1 MPIYKYQGL
10 SSVGKN
16 VKSTIKAESLNQA
29 KQKIK
34 SSGVML
40 TKIEE
45 SKDGKSAGGLNFTI
59 GQKAVSIHDLTMAT
73 RQLSTLIKARIQ
85 IVESLEALTDQSD
98 NPRLK
103 VILAEV
109 KQKVNEGSSLSK
121 ALSDYPKV
129 FDSVYVNMV
138 DAGES
143 SGTLD
148 VVLQRLAEF
157 QEARLKLGNKIKSA
171 MIYPVIMIVIGALM
185 MGIIFAFVIP
195 KISKIFINMKKE
207 LPPQT
212 KIAIWISEVVQ
223 NYWWLIILSIF
234 GGLYLF
240 KKITSK
246 GGGQKRWH
254 AIMLKLPLAG
264 EIITM
269 VNVSRFCSTLA
280 TLLNSGVPILISLKI
295 VRNLVSN
302 VHMEKAVENAQIS
315 ISEGGSLAA
324 PLKESGLFPSMVTH
338 MISLGEK
345 SGELEPMLEIISDN
359 YSDQVEN
366 KLGGLAST
374 LEPIMIIAMG
384 LSVAFIVFSVVAPL
398 MELNQMR

>member
-10 SSVGKN
+10 SSAGKN
-16 VKSTIKAESLNQA
+16 VKATIKAESINQA

-40 TKIEE
+40 TKISE
-45 SKDGKSAGGLNFTI
+45 SKDGKAGGNFSITI
-59 GQKAVSIHDLTMAT
+59 GKSITTNDLTIAT
-73 RQLSTLIKARIQ
+73 RQLSTLVKAKIQ
-85 IVESLEALTDQSD
+85 IVESLEALSDQSD

-157 QEARLKLGNKIKSA
+157 QESRLKLGNKVKSA
-171 MIYPVIMIVIGALM
+171 MIYPVIMIVVGALM
-185 MGIIFAFVIP
+185 MGVIFAFVIP
-195 KISKIFINMKKE
+195 KITKIFVKMKKE
-207 LPPQT
+207 LPTQT
-212 KIAIWISEVVQ
+212 KVAIWISDVVQ
-223 NYWWLIILSIF
+223 NYWWLIILIVIGGFYIF
-234 GGLYLF
+234 
-240 KKITSK
+240 KRVTSK
-246 GGGQKRWH
+246 GNGQKKWH
-254 AIMLKLPLAG
+254 SIMLKLPLTG

-269 VNVSRFCSTLA
+269 INVSRFCSTLA
-280 TLLNSGVPILISLKI
+280 TLLNSGVPILVSLKI

-315 ISEGGSLAA
+315 ISEGGSLAS
-324 PLKESGLFPSMVTH
+324 PLRDSGLFPSMVTH

-366 KLGGLAST
+366 KLSGLSST
-374 LEPIMIIAMG
+374 IEPVMIVFMG
-384 LSVAFIVFSVVAPL
+384 VSVAFIVWAVLTPL
-398 MELNQMR
+398 MNLNRI

>member
-10 SSVGKN
+10 SSAGKN
-16 VKSTIKAESLNQA
+16 VKATIKAESINQA

-40 TKIEE
+40 TKISE
-45 SKDGKSAGGLNFTI
+45 SKDGKAGGNFSITI
-59 GQKAVSIHDLTMAT
+59 GKSISTNDLTIAT
-73 RQLSTLIKARIQ
+73 RQLSTLVKAKIQ
-85 IVESLEALTDQSD
+85 IVESLEALSDQSD

-157 QEARLKLGNKIKSA
+157 QESRLKLGNKVKSA
-171 MIYPVIMIVIGALM
+171 MIYPVIMIVVGALM
-185 MGIIFAFVIP
+185 MGVIFAFVIP
-195 KISKIFINMKKE
+195 KITKIFVKMKKE
-207 LPPQT
+207 LPTQT
-212 KIAIWISEVVQ
+212 KVAIWISDVVQ
-223 NYWWLIILSIF
+223 NYWWLIILSVI
-234 GGLYLF
+234 GGFYIF
-240 KKITSK
+240 KKVTSK
-246 GGGQKRWH
+246 GNGQKKWH
-254 AIMLKLPLAG
+254 SIMLKLPLTG

-269 VNVSRFCSTLA
+269 INVSRFCSTLA
-280 TLLNSGVPILISLKI
+280 TLLNSGVPILVSLKI

-302 VHMEKAVENAQIS
+302 VHMEKAVENAQVS
-315 ISEGGSLAA
+315 ISEGGSLAS
-324 PLKESGLFPSMVTH
+324 PLRESGLFPSMVTH

-366 KLGGLAST
+366 KLSGLSST
-374 LEPIMIIAMG
+374 IEPVMIVFMG
-384 LSVAFIVFSVVAPL
+384 VSVAFIVWAVLTPL
-398 MELNQMR
+398 MQANRI

>member
-1 MPIYKYQGL
+1 
-10 SSVGKN
+10 
-16 VKSTIKAESLNQA
+16 
-29 KQKIK
+29 
-34 SSGVML
+34 
-40 TKIEE
+40 
-45 SKDGKSAGGLNFTI
+45 
-59 GQKAVSIHDLTMAT
+59 MAT

-195 KISKIFINMKKE
+195 KISKIFINMKKNF
-207 LPPQT
+207 LHKQ
-212 KIAIWISEVVQ
+212 
-223 NYWWLIILSIF
+223 
-234 GGLYLF
+234 
-240 KKITSK
+240 
-246 GGGQKRWH
+246 R
-254 AIMLKLPLAG
+254 
-264 EIITM
+264 
-269 VNVSRFCSTLA
+269 
-280 TLLNSGVPILISLKI
+280 
-295 VRNLVSN
+295 
-302 VHMEKAVENAQIS
+302 
-315 ISEGGSLAA
+315 
-324 PLKESGLFPSMVTH
+324 
-338 MISLGEK
+338 
-345 SGELEPMLEIISDN
+345 
-359 YSDQVEN
+359 
-366 KLGGLAST
+366 
-374 LEPIMIIAMG
+374 
-384 LSVAFIVFSVVAPL
+384 
-398 MELNQMR
+398 

>member
-1 MPIYKYQGL
+1 MPIYKYQAL
-10 SSVGKN
+10 STAGKT

-34 SSGVML
+34 NTGMML
-40 TKIEE
+40 TNIEE
-45 SKDGKSAGGLNFTI
+45 SKDGKSSGGFSITI
-59 GQKAVSIHDLTMAT
+59 GQKKISTHDLTMAT

-212 KIAIWISEVVQ
+212 KVAIWISEIVQ

-234 GGLYLF
+234 GSIYLF

-246 GGGQKRWH
+246 GDGQKKWH
-254 AIMLKLPLAG
+254 SIMLKLPLAG

-269 VNVSRFCSTLA
+269 INVSRFCSTLA
-280 TLLNSGVPILISLKI
+280 TLLNSGVPILTSLKI

-302 VHMEKAVENAQIS
+302 VHMEKAVESAQIS
-315 ISEGGSLAA
+315 IGEGGSLAG
-324 PLKESGLFPSMVTH
+324 PLQSSGLFPSMVTH

-345 SGELEPMLEIISDN
+345 SGELEPMLEIISEN

-366 KLGGLAST
+366 KLSGLAST

>member
-10 SSVGKN
+10 SSAGKN
-16 VKSTIKAESLNQA
+16 VKATIKAESINQA

-40 TKIEE
+40 TKISE
-45 SKDGKSAGGLNFTI
+45 SKDGKAGGNFSITI
-59 GQKAVSIHDLTMAT
+59 GKSITTNDLTIAT
-73 RQLSTLIKARIQ
+73 RQLSTLVKAKIQ
-85 IVESLEALTDQSD
+85 IVESLEALSDQSD

-157 QEARLKLGNKIKSA
+157 QESRLKLGNKVKSA
-171 MIYPVIMIVIGALM
+171 MIYPVIMIVVGALM
-185 MGIIFAFVIP
+185 MGVIFAFVIP
-195 KISKIFINMKKE
+195 KITKIFVKMKKE
-207 LPPQT
+207 LPTQT
-212 KIAIWISEVVQ
+212 KVAIWISDVVQ
-223 NYWWLIILSIF
+223 NYWWLIILIVIGGFYIF
-234 GGLYLF
+234 
-240 KKITSK
+240 KRVTSK
-246 GGGQKRWH
+246 GNGQKKWH
-254 AIMLKLPLAG
+254 SIMLKLPLTG

-269 VNVSRFCSTLA
+269 INVSRFCSTLA
-280 TLLNSGVPILISLKI
+280 TLLNSGVPILVSLKI

-302 VHMEKAVENAQIS
+302 VHMEK
-315 ISEGGSLAA
+315 
-324 PLKESGLFPSMVTH
+324 
-338 MISLGEK
+338 
-345 SGELEPMLEIISDN
+345 
-359 YSDQVEN
+359 
-366 KLGGLAST
+366 
-374 LEPIMIIAMG
+374 
-384 LSVAFIVFSVVAPL
+384 
-398 MELNQMR
+398 

>member
-16 VKSTIKAESLNQA
+16 VKATIKAESISQA

-45 SKDGKSAGGLNFTI
+45 SKDGKSGSGLNFTI
-59 GQKAVSIHDLTMAT
+59 GQKKISTHDLTMAT
-73 RQLSTLIKARIQ
+73 RQLSTLVKAKIQ

-212 KIAIWISEVVQ
+212 KVAIWISEVVQ
-223 NYWWLIILSIF
+223 SYWWLIILCIF

-240 KKITSK
+240 KRVTSK
-246 GGGQKRWH
+246 GSGQKTWH
-254 AIMLKLPLAG
+254 SIMLKLPLAG

-269 VNVSRFCSTLA
+269 INVSRFCSTLA

-302 VHMEKAVENAQIS
+302 VHMEKAVQNAQLS
-315 ISEGGSLAA
+315 ISEGGTLAS
-324 PLKESGLFPSMVTH
+324 PLKDSGLFPSMVTH